1 MISDSFG
8 RAWRVGTVDVAVGV
22 AGLDPIKDERGL
34 KDRHGYELKAAVAAV
49 ADELASAAELVM
61 GKRDGV
67 PVVIVRGY
75 DIQINGG
82 RIGAGALTP
91 RGGRSFSLGWKN
103 NMDNFTVAIVGGTG
117 NLGSALALRL
127 GAPGVKI
134 IIGSRD
140 AEKAKKAVETLRPSL
155 RAGEMIGMTNQAAVK
170 DANFVVIAVP
180 YEGQAQM
187 VQDLKGQVAG
197 KIIIDTVVPLNK
209 VKPFVPAAG
218 SALQEAQQILGD
230 EAPVIGALHNISAVD
245 LGDVDSPLGDVLVC
259 GDNGEAK
266 QKVMEIIQRIG
277 ATAYDAGPAS
287 NAYVI
292 EGLTGVIIALN
303 RKYKSKH
310 GSIKVTG
317 ISGQSGH

>member
-1 MISDSFG
+1 MENLS
-8 RAWRVGTVDVAVGV
+8 
-22 AGLDPIKDERGL
+22 
-34 KDRHGYELKAAVAAV
+34 
-49 ADELASAAELVM
+49 
-61 GKRDGV
+61 
-67 PVVIVRGY
+67 
-75 DIQINGG
+75 
-82 RIGAGALTP
+82 
-91 RGGRSFSLGWKN
+91 
-103 NMDNFTVAIVGGTG
+103 VAIVGGTG

-140 AEKAKKAVETLRPSL
+140 AEKAKKAVETLQPKL
-155 RAGEMIGMTNQAAVK
+155 RAGEMVGMTNQDAVK

-187 VQDLKGQVAG
+187 IQDLKGQVAG

-209 VKPFVPAAG
+209 IKPFVPPAG

-245 LGDVDSPLGDVLVC
+245 LGDVELSLGDVLVC
-259 GDNGEAK
+259 GDNAEAK
-266 QKVMEIIQRIG
+266 QKVMEIITRIG
-277 ATAYDAGPAS
+277 ARAFDGGPAS

-310 GSIKVTG
+310 GSIKITG
-317 ISGQSGH
+317 IGDDH

>member
-1 MISDSFG
+1 
-8 RAWRVGTVDVAVGV
+8 
-22 AGLDPIKDERGL
+22 
-34 KDRHGYELKAAVAAV
+34 
-49 ADELASAAELVM
+49 
-61 GKRDGV
+61 
-67 PVVIVRGY
+67 
-75 DIQINGG
+75 
-82 RIGAGALTP
+82 
-91 RGGRSFSLGWKN
+91 
-103 NMDNFTVAIVGGTG
+103 MDNFTVAIVGGTG

-134 IIGSRD
+134 IIGSRA
-140 AEKAKKAVETLRPSL
+140 AEKAQMAVETLKPQL
-155 RAGEMIGMTNQAAVK
+155 RAGEMTGMTNQAAVK
-170 DANFVVIAVP
+170 DADFVVIAVP

-209 VKPFVPAAG
+209 IKPFVPPAG

-230 EAPVIGALHNISAVD
+230 EAPVVGALHNISAVD

-259 GDNGEAK
+259 GDNAEAK
-266 QKVMEIIQRIG
+266 AKVMEIIERIG

-310 GSIKVTG
+310 GSIKITG
-317 ISGQSGH
+317 IGKQSGH

>member
-1 MISDSFG
+1 MEN
-8 RAWRVGTVDVAVGV
+8 
-22 AGLDPIKDERGL
+22 L
-34 KDRHGYELKAAVAAV
+34 
-49 ADELASAAELVM
+49 
-61 GKRDGV
+61 
-67 PVVIVRGY
+67 
-75 DIQINGG
+75 N
-82 RIGAGALTP
+82 
-91 RGGRSFSLGWKN
+91 
-103 NMDNFTVAIVGGTG
+103 VAIVGGTG

-140 AEKAKKAVETLRPSL
+140 AEKAKKAVESLQPKL
-155 RAGEMIGMTNQAAVK
+155 RAGEMVGMTNQDAVK

-187 VQDLKGQVAG
+187 IQDLKGQVAG

-209 VKPFVPAAG
+209 VKPFVPPAG

-245 LGDVDSPLGDVLVC
+245 LGDVDSSLGDVLVC
-259 GDNGEAK
+259 GDNAEAK
-266 QKVMEIIQRIG
+266 QKVMEIITRIG
-277 ATAYDAGPAS
+277 ARAFDGGPAS

-310 GSIKVTG
+310 GSIKITG
-317 ISGQSGH
+317 IGDDGQH